1 MKDAVERIRN
11 QGSSS
16 ILCDMVQ
23 QNPMDFERPRVEAEL
38 NTIEDWD
45 RVNQNVKSIII
56 AANSMNGENLKG
68 LDFTDCKNLRL
79 VTVGD
84 DCFMHVNTL
93 KLIGMKN
100 LESVMIGKNCFT
112 KERNKSGKDPK
123 RHFEL
128 KSCPSLREL
137 KVGRYSF
144 SDYTV
149 CEIDDV
155 NALVTIAIGE
165 LNADSYN
172 FPFASLKLKGWWD
185 AKGDYP

>member
-1 MKDAVERIRN
+1 MERIRN

-16 ILCDMVQ
+16 ILCDMAQ
-23 QNPMDFERPRVEAEL
+23 QNPNGQQVVTEL

-45 RVNQNVKSIII
+45 KVNQSVKSIII
-56 AANSMNGENLKG
+56 AANSMNDENLKG

-155 NALVTIAIGE
+155 NALVTIEIGD

>member
-1 MKDAVERIRN
+1 MERIRN

-16 ILCDMVQ
+16 ILYDMAQ
-23 QNPMDFERPRVEAEL
+23 QNPKRQRVETEL

-45 RVNQNVKSIII
+45 KVNQSVESIII
-56 AANSMNGENLKG
+56 AANSMNDESLKG
-68 LDFTDCKNLRL
+68 LDFTGCKNLQL
-79 VTVGD
+79 VTVGNN
-84 DCFMHVNTL
+84 CFMHVNTL
-93 KLIGMKN
+93 KLIRMKN

-185 AKGDYP
+185 AKGDHP

>member
-1 MKDAVERIRN
+1 MA
-11 QGSSS
+11 
-16 ILCDMVQ
+16 Q
-23 QNPMDFERPRVEAEL
+23 QNPKRQRVETEL

-45 RVNQNVKSIII
+45 KVNQSVKSIII

-123 RHFEL
+123 RHF
-128 KSCPSLREL
+128 LREL

-149 CEIDDV
+149 CEIDDMD
-155 NALVTIAIGE
+155 ALVTIEIGD

-172 FPFASLKLKGWWD
+172 FPFASLQLRGWWD
-185 AKGDYP
+185 AKGDHP